1 MKNKNKKIKTTVWPF
16 QIDTLETWAY
26 WDLVFSKEECQKIIE
41 IGIKNKLS
49 EGTIANWKG

>member
-26 WDLVFSKEECQKIIE
+26 WDLVFSKEE
-41 IGIKNKLS
+41 GPL
-49 EGTIANWKG
+49 